1 LTNVSIVDWLTV
13 PKATPAGDYVLQLRY
28 DCEES
33 AQICACPLCLVALV
47 LHVVCTY
54 IIALSTGTNCADLH
68 INAA

>member
-1 LTNVSIVDWLTV
+1 MTNVSIVDWLTV

-33 AQICACPLCLVALV
+33 AQICACPLCLVALAACRM
-47 LHVVCTY
+47 H

-68 INAA
+68 ISAA

>member
-1 LTNVSIVDWLTV
+1 MTNVSIVDWLTV

-33 AQICACPLCLVALV
+33 AQICTCPLCLVCSCAC
-47 LHVVCTY
+47 HMCKPA
-54 IIALSTGTNCADLH
+54 IALSAGTNCADLH